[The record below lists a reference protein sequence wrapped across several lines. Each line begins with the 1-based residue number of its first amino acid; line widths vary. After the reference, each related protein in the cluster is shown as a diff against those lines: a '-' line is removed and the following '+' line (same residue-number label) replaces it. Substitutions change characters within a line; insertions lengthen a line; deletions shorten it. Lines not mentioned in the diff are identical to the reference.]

1 MSSSAF
7 ITPPTRRPWRPL
19 RPAIST
25 KGRYKMFI
33 SKQIYAVDHH
43 HGQASRT
50 ILSGYPTILGKTMP
64 EKAAYY
70 LEHLSWIHESLIREP
85 RGHRN
90 MLGSI
95 LTEPVTEGAAY
106 GVLFNH
112 AFGLFDSCG
121 DSTFATASALV
132 ELGYVPA
139 VESVTH
145 FVLDTV
151 LGPIKIEVQIEDGV
165 VKEARFENVP
175 SYDVGSTRIQVP
187 ELGVVNL
194 DVGFGGQYHGF
205 VDADTIGIKV
215 DRKNEAAL
223 VSAANQIWAAGGR
236 KIDIRDPENG
246 KEITLNLVSFISRN
260 EEANSYS
267 VAHVYPPGRMGRT
280 PGGTGTSALMG
291 LLAAR
296 GQYDP
301 SKTFTMRSVI
311 GLDFTGT
318 GTPLAMPNG
327 AKAIRPK
334 LGTKSYMMGVQHF
347 VIDPADPFKH
357 GFVLEG

>member
-1 MSSSAF
+1 
-7 ITPPTRRPWRPL
+7 
-19 RPAIST
+19 
-25 KGRYKMFI
+25 MFV
-33 SKQIYAVDHH
+33 SNQIYAVDHH

-50 ILSGYPTILGKTMP
+50 ILSGYPTIRGKTMA
-64 EKAAYY
+64 EKATYY

-95 LTEPVTEGAAY
+95 LTDPVSDGAAF

-132 ELGYVPA
+132 EMGFVPS
-139 VESVTH
+139 VEPVTS

-151 LGPIKIEVQIEDGV
+151 LGPLNIEVDVKDGV
-165 VKEARFENVP
+165 VKEVRFENVP
-175 SYDVGSTRIQVP
+175 SYEIGRTELKVP
-187 ELGVVNL
+187 DLGTVQL

-205 VDADTIGIKV
+205 VDASAIDLKV
-215 DRKNEAAL
+215 DRQNEAKL
-223 VSAANQIWAAGGR
+223 VSAANRIWASGGR
-236 KIDIRDPENG
+236 TIDIRDPENG
-246 KEITLNLVSFISRN
+246 REITLNLISFISRN

-296 GQYDP
+296 GEYDP
-301 SKTFTMRSVI
+301 SQKFTMRSVI

-318 GTPLAMPNG
+318 GTPVEMPKG

>member
-1 MSSSAF
+1 
-7 ITPPTRRPWRPL
+7 
-19 RPAIST
+19 
-25 KGRYKMFI
+25 MFI
-33 SKQIYAVDHH
+33 SNQIYAVDHH

-50 ILSGYPTILGKTMP
+50 IFSGYPAILGKTMR

-90 MLGSI
+90 MLGAI

-106 GVLFNH
+106 GILFNH

-121 DSTFATASALV
+121 DSTFAAASALV
-132 ELGYVPA
+132 ELGLVPA
-139 VESVTH
+139 VAPTTR

-151 LGPIKIEVQIEDGV
+151 LGPINIEVQVEGGV

-175 SYDVGSTRIQVP
+175 SYDVGRATVKVP
-187 ELGVVNL
+187 ELGDVSL
-194 DVGFGGQYHGF
+194 DIGFGGQYHGF
-205 VDADTIGIKV
+205 VDANALGLKV

-223 VSAANQIWAAGGR
+223 VTAANQIWAAGGR
-236 KIDIRDPENG
+236 TIDIRDPENDR
-246 KEITLNLVSFISRN
+246 EITLNLVSFISKGEDVN
-260 EEANSYS
+260 TYH

-301 SKTFTMRSVI
+301 SQRFTMRSVL

-318 GTPLAMPNG
+318 GTSLTMPKG

-334 LGTKSYMMGVQHF
+334 LGTKSYMMGIQHF